1 MTRLTKIQFLKP
13 IPDLGIAAG
22 DKFDVNFD
30 ISIFTMPTPKE
41 VKDLANVM
49 LGLELGLPPEFRF
62 ADDDFEVLNMQ
73 EVIEKLGYCP
83 DGCFCPDIPDHLPD
97 SISADYGRPEPL
109 NTSQRQQILR
119 ANGMH

>member
-1 MTRLTKIQFLKP
+1 MTRLAKIQFLKP

-30 ISIFTMPTPKE
+30 ISIFTMPTIKE

-62 ADDDFEVLNMQ
+62 ADDDFEVVNMD
-73 EVIEKLGYCP
+73 EVIMKLGSWIAT
-83 DGCFCPDIPDHLPD
+83 PDIPDLPD
-97 SISADYGRPEPL
+97 SISADYCRD
-109 NTSQRQQILR
+109 N
-119 ANGMH
+119 